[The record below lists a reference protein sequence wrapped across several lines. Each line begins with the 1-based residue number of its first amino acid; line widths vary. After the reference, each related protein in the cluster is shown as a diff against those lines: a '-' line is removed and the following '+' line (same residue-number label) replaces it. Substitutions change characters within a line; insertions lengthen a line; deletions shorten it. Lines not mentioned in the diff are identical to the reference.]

1 MNIFKTVRQPFF
13 SADNGGGDDL
23 QSGKTFTQEDVDRI
37 VGERL
42 SREKASKADYE
53 DLKEIADSLE
63 VYGYTGSV
71 ADKKALFK
79 QHAEAKRQAEAV
91 EALEEEAIKSGSS
104 PEMLAR
110 LKKAEELLEKIQEKE
125 QKQQQ
130 EMENKQ
136 KVDEAWNQQ
145 TALFQEK
152 YPDVDMPKL
161 AENERFMKF
170 LRSSTLPFVEAY
182 EDYIDLVGGAEK
194 AAVEKI
200 KANDDRSTFSGKAKA
215 EPSGGT
221 HGLTDNQQSLAKKN
235 GMTNK
240 EYADLYKQIPEK

>member
-13 SADNGGGDDL
+13 SAEDGGGDDL

-53 DLKEIADSLE
+53 DLKEIAESLE
-63 VYGYTGSV
+63 VYGYKGSV

-79 QHAEAKRQAEAV
+79 QHAEAKRQAEEV
-91 EALEEEAIKSGSS
+91 EALEEEANKTGSS

-110 LKKAEELLEKIQEKE
+110 LKKAEDLLAKIEEKE

-136 KVDEAWNQQ
+136 KADEAWVLQ
-145 TALFQEK
+145 AKLFQDK
-152 YPDVDMPKL
+152 YPDVNMPKL

-194 AAVEKI
+194 AAIEKI
-200 KANDDRSTFSGKAKA
+200 KANDDRSTSSGRAKGNP
-215 EPSGGT
+215 EGGT
-221 HGLTDNQQSLAKKN
+221 FGLTDNQQALAKKN

-240 EYADLYKQIPEK
+240 EYAELYKQIPEK